1 MTKLRLK
8 SKSFYYS
15 AGLRHPNSHKR
26 LGQSLTTC
34 HVNIEAH
41 LGLQRSHCRKN
52 FLVTWFPPNPWSY
65 HPALLSYQGQEI
77 PTAFSHQPTPKLCV
91 SLSQFTA
98 IRDAK
103 SPENFKKW
111 WNVMNW
117 REKKP
122 QTLYWR
128 FKTFL
133 YTFTNVKLLISLWN
147 MKYYQL

>member
-1 MTKLRLK
+1 MWQSWDSSPSLSITLLVWDIQIVTR
-8 SKSFYYS
+8 
-15 AGLRHPNSHKR
+15 GWDSH
-26 LGQSLTTC
+26 LTTC
-34 HVNIEAH
+34 HINIETH
-41 LGLQRSHCRKN
+41 LKRSHWREH
-52 FLVTWFPPNPWSY
+52 FLVTWFSPNPWSY
-65 HPALLSYQGQEI
+65 YPTLLPYQGQEI

-91 SLSQFTA
+91 SLSQFIA
-98 IRDAK
+98 IRDDK
-103 SPENFKKW
+103 SENFKKW

-122 QTLYWR
+122 QTLYLR